1 MKRRLPAATGAARA
15 LALAAALAASTPPA
29 LAQFWGA
36 PQQQQ
41 QPGGFFGGGGFGGG
55 GGWPWQQP
63 VPRRPAMRED
73 PPIHRRPAARP
84 FVRPSPGLQ
93 KPGAPQTTTKP
104 DSPSAP
110 AAATP
115 EQPVVEG
122 PPPPYEPQLLRL
134 AEILG
139 ALSYLRDICNA
150 RDGDAWR
157 GKMST
162 LLDAEAKTQTRRERL
177 AGAFNRGFRGYEVI
191 YRTCTANAETVIARY
206 LSEGGRLARDI
217 NYRYGGS

>member
-1 MKRRLPAATGAARA
+1 MKGRLPSARNRA
-15 LALAAALAASTPPA
+15 CAVAMAALAASTPPA

-41 QPGGFFGGGGFGGG
+41 PGGFFGGGG

-63 VPRRPAMRED
+63 APRRPLREE
-73 PPIHRRPAARP
+73 PPFHRRPAPRP
-84 FVRPSPGLQ
+84 LVHPSPGPQ
-93 KPGAPQTTTKP
+93 KPGAPQTTAKP
-104 DSPSAP
+104 DAP
-110 AAATP
+110 ATATP

-139 ALSYLRDICNA
+139 ALSYLRDICSA

-191 YRTCTANAETVIARY
+191 YRTCTPNAETVIARY
-206 LSEGGRLARDI
+206 LNEGGRLARDI

>member
-1 MKRRLPAATGAARA
+1 MKGRLPWARHPA
-15 LALAAALAASTPPA
+15 YAVALAAALAASGPPA

-41 QPGGFFGGGGFGGG
+41 QPGFFGGG

-63 VPRRPAMRED
+63 VPRRPAMREE

-84 FVRPSPGLQ
+84 LVHPSPGLQ
-93 KPGAPQTTTKP
+93 KPGAPQTTAKP
-104 DSPSAP
+104 DSPPAP
-110 AAATP
+110 GSTG

-139 ALSYLRDICNA
+139 ALSYLRDICSA
-150 RDGDAWR
+150 RDGEAWR
-157 GKMST
+157 SKMST
-162 LLDAEAKTQTRRERL
+162 LLDAEAQTQTRRERL

-191 YRTCTANAETVIARY
+191 YRTCTPNAETVIARY
-206 LSEGGRLARDI
+206 LNEGGRLARDI

>member
-1 MKRRLPAATGAARA
+1 VVHAVA
-15 LALAAALAASTPPA
+15 LAALAASTPPA

-41 QPGGFFGGGGFGGG
+41 QPGGFFGGGG

-63 VPRRPAMRED
+63 PPRRPLHEE
-73 PPIHRRPAARP
+73 PPFHRRPAPRL
-84 FVRPSPGLQ
+84 FVRPSPALP
-93 KPGAPQTTTKP
+93 KPGAPQPTAKP

-110 AAATP
+110 ATATP

-139 ALSYLRDICNA
+139 ALSYLRDICTA

-191 YRTCTANAETVIARY
+191 YRTCTPNAETVIARY
-206 LSEGGRLARDI
+206 LTEGGRLARDI

>member
-1 MKRRLPAATGAARA
+1 
-15 LALAAALAASTPPA
+15 
-29 LAQFWGA
+29 
-36 PQQQQ
+36 
-41 QPGGFFGGGGFGGG
+41 
-55 GGWPWQQP
+55 
-63 VPRRPAMRED
+63 
-73 PPIHRRPAARP
+73 
-84 FVRPSPGLQ
+84 
-93 KPGAPQTTTKP
+93 
-104 DSPSAP
+104 
-110 AAATP
+110 
-115 EQPVVEG
+115 VVEG

-139 ALSYLRDICNA
+139 ALSYLRDICTA

-191 YRTCTANAETVIARY
+191 YRTCTPNAETVIARY
-206 LSEGGRLARDI
+206 LNEGGRLARDI